1 MSGPRDGIS
10 KSTYASSEPLKGER
24 FLVDFFP
31 ASKETN
37 ECPGNVCN
45 CSWHGEAF
53 EVYEGRTALDA
64 SGFGLHLVDT
74 EKSTAGGLP
83 VKKVEDHFAE
93 KLEGAKGYDAFYD
106 YATGLC
112 LESSS
117 FDLVLHKLERAAHD
131 YLPYAFDDS
140 AGRTWYG
147 ALVRVPASQMV
158 IDMLTDTSPKLHAVA
173 ANLTV
178 LENRLPPR
186 QAVRCKEAF
195 QKNASHTV
203 AYVSRAASD
212 LDAVHAWYDAMNA
225 TLSYH
230 SHHTAPEVVTVLR
243 PARRERDAGAFK
255 VADFE
260 RMLLSVHGAVVGG
273 DPNCNMDAWA
283 DNHYAVDATHD
294 YDFVHAW
301 LRANPSQPYVCQ
313 GENVH
318 FLLLGL
324 GLCASAGA
332 VGWFRLKG
340 KRHYRAVP

>member
-1 MSGPRDGIS
+1 MAPGLLARR
-10 KSTYASSEPLKGER
+10 ST
-24 FLVDFFP
+24 
-31 ASKETN
+31 
-37 ECPGNVCN
+37 
-45 CSWHGEAF
+45 WHGEAF

-158 IDMLTDTSPKLHAVA
+158 VDMLTDTSPKLHAVA

-230 SHHTAPEVVTVLR
+230 SHHTAPEVVTKCFRWYGAEADVCFRRR
-243 PARRERDAGAFK
+243 P
-255 VADFE
+255 
-260 RMLLSVHGAVVGG
+260 GG
-273 DPNCNMDAWA
+273 
-283 DNHYAVDATHD
+283 NHM
-294 YDFVHAW
+294 
-301 LRANPSQPYVCQ
+301 
-313 GENVH
+313 
-318 FLLLGL
+318 
-324 GLCASAGA
+324 
-332 VGWFRLKG
+332 
-340 KRHYRAVP
+340 RAVSTTGFFRHRHFAPLQTYNTNFAPNHRRHLTSVSRLRRTRHQDRIGAILAAGHADLRVAPSLAPGIPGKAVC

>member
-1 MSGPRDGIS
+1 MGAAALALAVGCGLAAGQGPGDGIS

-45 CSWHGEAF
+45 CSWRGEAF

-83 VKKVEDHFAE
+83 VKNVEDHFAE
-93 KLEGAKGYDAFYD
+93 KLAGAKGYDAFYD

-112 LESSS
+112 LESAS

-230 SHHTAPEVVTVLR
+230 SHHTAPEVVTKCFRWYGAEADVCFRRR
-243 PARRERDAGAFK
+243 PGGTRTCSTRLHMRA
-255 VADFE
+255 V
-260 RMLLSVHGAVVGG
+260 LLSGKNS
-273 DPNCNMDAWA
+273 P
-283 DNHYAVDATHD
+283 
-294 YDFVHAW
+294 
-301 LRANPSQPYVCQ
+301 RANDPSKNQPKRRRFVRD
-313 GENVH
+313 GE
-318 FLLLGL
+318 
-324 GLCASAGA
+324 A
-332 VGWFRLKG
+332 
-340 KRHYRAVP
+340 